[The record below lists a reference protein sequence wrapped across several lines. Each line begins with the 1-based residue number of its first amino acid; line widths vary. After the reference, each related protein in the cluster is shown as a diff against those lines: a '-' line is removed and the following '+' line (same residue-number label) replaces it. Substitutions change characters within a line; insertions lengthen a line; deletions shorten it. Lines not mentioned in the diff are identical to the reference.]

1 MQAGSACR
9 EARIAE
15 SLTAGGRVAASE
27 TSRPERPPQVE
38 DLATKDLPY
47 GHDLI
52 NRSVRHCDL

>member
-15 SLTAGGRVAASE
+15 SLTAEGGFAASK
-27 TSRPERPPQVE
+27 TGRSERPPQVE